1 MAINPIS
8 DIVLEVARAA
18 DPASLRIATSRLQA
32 LAEGAPADFETAI
45 ARKAAPPTLHLP
57 FDAAGSLV
65 HLRNNHALT
74 AETADPYQKFEA
86 YLLQTFIESMLP
98 QGESALYGAGT
109 AGEIWKSMLTEGVAT
124 QLARAGGIGIA
135 NMLAAAANTDARG
148 PQASSAFGNDK
159 DANHK
164 DEVTI

>member
-18 DPASLRIATSRLQA
+18 DPATLRMATSRLEA
-32 LAEGAPADFETAI
+32 LAGGVPAADFEQAI
-45 ARKAAPPTLHLP
+45 ARQARPIAPHLP

-74 AETADPYQKFEA
+74 AEKAAPYQQFEA
-86 YLLQTFIESMLP
+86 HLLQTFVESMLP
-98 QGESALYGAGT
+98 EDGSALYGAGT
-109 AGEIWKSMLTEGVAT
+109 AGEIWKSMLAEGIAA

-135 NMLAAAANTDARG
+135 EILAASTETGTEAGSDD
-148 PQASSAFGNDK
+148 QHSSAASGNDK
-159 DANHK
+159 I
-164 DEVTI
+164 EVTT